1 MTTRRATVGQ
11 DGEQQAANWY
21 EANGYEVMARNWAC
35 REGEIDLVCR
45 RNRTIVFCEVKTRS
59 STAFGT
65 PAEAVTHAKRARVR
79 AAAAQFLAT
88 SPVRPVQIRFDVV
101 GVLDGELTVY
111 QGAF

>member
-1 MTTRRATVGQ
+1 
-11 DGEQQAANWY
+11 
-21 EANGYEVMARNWAC
+21 
-35 REGEIDLVCR
+35 
-45 RNRTIVFCEVKTRS
+45 
-59 STAFGT
+59 
-65 PAEAVTHAKRARVR
+65 VR